1 MAHLHL
7 WLLAEALHRCQ
18 DYCEDGRVKRSIL
31 DRSKEE
37 QRVERPELSHH
48 PQSKLPLEDDQYV
61 QSDSKLKCLAM
72 PTASIR
78 GFSTQGIMQEGMN
91 RCSVLATTGSD
102 GNIDIVTNQTLVAS
116 QMER

>member
-1 MAHLHL
+1 MPHLHL
-7 WLLAEALHRCQ
+7 WLLALVLDRCQ
-18 DYCEDGRVKRSIL
+18 DYCEDGKVKRSIL

-102 GNIDIVTNQTLVAS
+102 GNIDTIMN
-116 QMER
+116 